1 MRPVNNVPMGAKLS
15 THGAA
20 KPTLIKAMGE
30 YCAYC
35 ERRIEAMKLDV
46 EHIEPQKTHPHL
58 ELSWGNFLLACSAC
72 NTYKRHYQEKH
83 TPTGILANQ
92 AWPHLDNTFSAYLYD
107 QYGRVKVVL
116 MLSSA
121 NHTKMAQ
128 RTLEMAGLN
137 KTPAVA
143 AKYQELGLIYDTT
156 SRRERAWRKAQIAL
170 AAYQQNPTD
179 TQRHSV
185 LNQAEEVG
193 FFSIWMAVFT
203 AHPNLKNELI
213 KVFKAAPEC
222 FDAQGQPITPRQP
235 GRI

>member
-1 MRPVNNVPMGAKLS
+1 MRPVNNVPTGVNLS
-15 THGAA
+15 AHGAA
-20 KPTLIKAMGE
+20 KPTLIAAMGE
-30 YCAYC
+30 YCVYC
-35 ERRIEAMKLDV
+35 ERRIEATELAV

-58 ELSWGNFLLACSAC
+58 ALIWGNFLLACITC

-83 TPTGILANQ
+83 TPIGILANQ
-92 AWPHLDNTFSAYLYD
+92 AWPHLDNTFSAYRYD
-107 QYGRVKVVL
+107 QHGRVKVAPT
-116 MLSSA
+116 LSSA
-121 NHTKMAQ
+121 HHTEMAQ

-137 KTPAVA
+137 ETPAA
-143 AKYQELGLIYDTT
+143 DASYKKQGLIYDKT
-156 SRRERAWRKAQIAL
+156 SRREKAWRKAQIAL

-203 AHPNLKNELI
+203 ACPKLKNDLI